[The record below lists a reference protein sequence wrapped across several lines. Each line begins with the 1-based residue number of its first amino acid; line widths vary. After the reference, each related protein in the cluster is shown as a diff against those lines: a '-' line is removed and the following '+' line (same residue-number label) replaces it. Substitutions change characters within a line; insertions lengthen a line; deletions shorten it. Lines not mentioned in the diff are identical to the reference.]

1 MKKDHFF
8 TSVYMITCFSSGLSA
23 LLPLHAAASSVQMAE
38 CNWRVSCYW
47 RLPELNSLTKAE
59 RTRLK
64 SSTRQMIKQ
73 FDGKINDDTPLL
85 LSSAYY
91 KHIVFSLVAEFISL
105 MGNAVGSDSIH
116 KVMRKITFVSDN
128 VAQRSSLL
136 SSTIISLP
144 ISIWFLPTFHS
155 FFPRWLYFNPFEF

>member
-1 MKKDHFF
+1 
-8 TSVYMITCFSSGLSA
+8 
-23 LLPLHAAASSVQMAE
+23 
-38 CNWRVSCYW
+38 
-47 RLPELNSLTKAE
+47 
-59 RTRLK
+59 
-64 SSTRQMIKQ
+64 MIKQ

-144 ISIWFLPTFHS
+144 ISI
-155 FFPRWLYFNPFEF
+155 